1 MLSERISAIFV
12 ILSYLEEWYIRKLE
26 NSEEN
31 LKTDWKV
38 CTSSFLYL
46 NPTVFQNWKI
56 QGLETLFKDSKWI
69 LWSSLGL
76 LVYFSPDACQDYTGL
91 HDRYILKDHRV
102 LWIMVFLKNT
112 TIKIFRRAFENNAK
126 FLYISIFIGICM
138 FKRSY
143 IITESL

>member
-12 ILSYLEEWYIRKLE
+12 ILSYLEEWCIRKLE

-31 LKTDWKV
+31 LKSDWKA
-38 CTSSFLYL
+38 CTSSFFYL
-46 NPTVFQNWKI
+46 NHTVFQNWKI

-91 HDRYILKDHRV
+91 KDRLILKDHRA
-102 LWIMVFLKNT
+102 LWITIFLKNT
-112 TIKIFRRAFENNAK
+112 TIKIFRKALENNAK
-126 FLYISIFIGICM
+126 YLYISTFIGIWM
-138 FKRSY
+138 FKK
-143 IITESL
+143 IIHN